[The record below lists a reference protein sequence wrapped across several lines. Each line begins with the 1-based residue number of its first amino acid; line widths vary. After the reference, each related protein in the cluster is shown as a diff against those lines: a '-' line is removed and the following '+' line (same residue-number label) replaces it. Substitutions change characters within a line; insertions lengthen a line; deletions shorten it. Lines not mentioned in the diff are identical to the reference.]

1 MYLIRYDLIEEY
13 EKKMRKWFN
22 YEDEVITESGEVHN
36 NERNAVEEI
45 LEKMEELEEKAYGI
59 LEKKAQEIKHD
70 NLDNET
76 IQKILDEE
84 LDKYINTL
92 TNDTD
97 EKEFY
102 KTQFGI
108 CSIFVKMNTTFEKMT
123 HIFEEHLINLQL
135 CK

>member
-1 MYLIRYDLIEEY
+1 
-13 EKKMRKWFN
+13 MRKWFN

-92 TNDTD
+92 TKYVD
-97 EKEFY
+97 K
-102 KTQFGI
+102 
-108 CSIFVKMNTTFEKMT
+108 
-123 HIFEEHLINLQL
+123 
-135 CK
+135 